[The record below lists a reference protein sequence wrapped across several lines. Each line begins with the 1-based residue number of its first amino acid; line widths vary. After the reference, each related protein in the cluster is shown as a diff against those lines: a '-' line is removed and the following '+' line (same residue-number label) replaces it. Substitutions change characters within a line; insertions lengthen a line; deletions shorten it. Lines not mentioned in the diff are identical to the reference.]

1 MLMALG
7 NKRRPPPGYP
17 SVRGFAIA
25 LSRLGR
31 AIDAALLKR
40 AGGALLTTGA
50 VLGLAGAPRL
60 AGADTYTVTKLADTN
75 DGTCNADCSLRE
87 AIAAANANAGA
98 DTVIASTVTGT
109 MTLDV
114 LVSGFYF
121 IRVTDALTLIGPG
134 AGALTLDGRNASR
147 FFSVINPKA
156 DFTVRGLTLANG
168 HTVGHGGAI
177 YSSANLTLD
186 DVTILNARS
195 DHQGGG
201 ISVRNADLILENST
215 VSGCFATTVG
225 GGVMVDDGNAILIHS
240 TVSGSFA
247 PGDGGGI
254 LVDDGNATLTNSIVS
269 GNYAGEYGGG
279 FYVQFG
285 NAMLTDSTVS
295 GNHANGSGG
304 GFFELGNATLA
315 NSTISDN
322 TAGDGGGF
330 YLTGGNATLSNSTV
344 TGNMAVSSGGGSHVR
359 FGNASFTNSTI
370 SFNTSGVDAG
380 GFFVESG
387 LYSYTVDLENS
398 IVANNV
404 AANGAWDEFYLV
416 SLGTLSLTTNYVL
429 VEGTSNPTVTGTSNI
444 TGQDPQLGPLQDN
457 GGPTWTHA
465 LLSGSPAINTGD
477 PAFVPPPDYDQRGV
491 PFVRVYGDRVD
502 MGSVE
507 KQPAPVIFANG
518 FE

>member
-1 MLMALG
+1 MLMTLG
-7 NKRRPPPGYP
+7 TKRRPPPGCP
-17 SVRGFAIA
+17 AVRGFAVA
-25 LSRLGR
+25 LSRLSH
-31 AIDAALLKR
+31 AIDMDLLKR

-50 VLGLAGAPRL
+50 VLGLAGAPGL
-60 AGADTYTVTKLADTN
+60 AGADTYTITKLADTN
-75 DGTCNADCSLRE
+75 DGTCDADCSLRE
-87 AIAAANANAGA
+87 AITAANANAGA

-114 LVSGFYF
+114 LVSGYYF

-134 AGALTLDGRNASR
+134 AGSLTLDGRNASR

-177 YSSANLTLD
+177 YSSAHLTLD

-201 ISVRNADLILENST
+201 ISVHNADLVLENSA

-225 GGVMVDDGNAILIHS
+225 GGVLVNDGNAILTHS

-279 FYVQFG
+279 FYVNFG
-285 NAMLTDSTVS
+285 NATLTNSTVS

-304 GFFELGNATLA
+304 GFFEGIGNATLT
-315 NSTISDN
+315 NSTINDN
-322 TAGDGGGF
+322 TAGYGGGF
-330 YLTGGNATLSNSTV
+330 YLTNGNATLSNSTV
-344 TGNMAVSSGGGSHVR
+344 TGNMAVSSGGGSYVR
-359 FGNASFTNSTI
+359 FGDASFTNSTI
-370 SFNTSGVDAG
+370 SFNTSGGDGG
-380 GFFVESG
+380 GFFVNSG
-387 LYSYTVDLENS
+387 LDSHAIDLKNT
-398 IVANNV
+398 IVANNM
-404 AANGAWDEFYLV
+404 AASAWDEFHV
-416 SLGTLSLTTNYVL
+416 VGPGSSNLTADHVL
-429 VEGTSNPTVTGTSNI
+429 VEGASSPTVTGASNI
-444 TGQDPQLGPLQDN
+444 TGQDPELGPLQGN

-477 PAFVPPPDYDQRGV
+477 PAFVPPPDHDQRGV
-491 PFVRVYGDRVD
+491 PFVRVYGGRLD

-507 KQPAPVIFANG
+507 KQPALVIFANG